1 MNFPTTLERPCS
13 ALQRPWSDLG
23 ATLERPWSD
32 RGATLERPWSDLGA
46 TSRTAAAAASATNVD
61 KILQKVGFCVDFGR
75 FWVDIGHPADWLFLD
90 WDGPRSPG
98 IPMEPDSQL
107 NSMIGI
113 MASKRWGWVGSPFA
127 FLRSRPQGRSHGR
140 TQSRTWDSP
149 ISPPLTGHDS
159 NHRI

>member
-1 MNFPTTLERPCS
+1 MNFPATLEQP
-13 ALQRPWSDLG
+13 LSDLE

-32 RGATLERPWSDLGA
+32 RGAILERPWSDLGA

-113 MASKRWGWVGSPFA
+113 MASKRWGYLQVNSGSGLPVGSWGLVANTMFFPRA
-127 FLRSRPQGRSHGR
+127 
-140 TQSRTWDSP
+140 
-149 ISPPLTGHDS
+149 
-159 NHRI
+159 

>member
-1 MNFPTTLERPCS
+1 MNFPATLEQP
-13 ALQRPWSDLG
+13 LSDLE
-23 ATLERPWSD
+23 ATLERPGSD
-32 RGATLERPWSDLGA
+32 LGDLGA

-113 MASKRWGWVGSPFA
+113 MASKRWGYSTPLPPPPPSPSLQVGTQLHDQSRPNST
-127 FLRSRPQGRSHGR
+127 RSR
-140 TQSRTWDSP
+140 
-149 ISPPLTGHDS
+149 L
-159 NHRI
+159 

>member
-1 MNFPTTLERPCS
+1 MSYLE
-13 ALQRPWSDLG
+13 

-32 RGATLERPWSDLGA
+32 RGAILERPWSDLGA

-61 KILQKVGFCVDFGR
+61 KILQKVVCCVDFGC

-98 IPMEPDSQL
+98 IPMEPDSHQ

-113 MASKRWGWVGSPFA
+113 MASKRWGYGNRLSPA
-127 FLRSRPQGRSHGR
+127 FCCILFGYALVCL
-140 TQSRTWDSP
+140 
-149 ISPPLTGHDS
+149 I
-159 NHRI
+159 